1 MKTEE
6 AIKVTKEFIK
16 ENGITDED
24 MIQDLYLMSIEK
36 AELYCDKRLIA
47 ELEISYNRM
56 SMQKKEESSHML
68 PLREKETFITADAIY
83 QFLEKKEK
91 ISKLHE
97 ELDHL
102 NTKCLIESLYGLEGK
117 IPVSVKEY
125 ADNRSLNCIK
135 VLEEANKSL
144 DLLRDLLKE
153 Y

>member
-1 MKTEE
+1 
-6 AIKVTKEFIK
+6 
-16 ENGITDED
+16 
-24 MIQDLYLMSIEK
+24 
-36 AELYCDKRLIA
+36 
-47 ELEISYNRM
+47 
-56 SMQKKEESSHML
+56 MQKKEESSHML